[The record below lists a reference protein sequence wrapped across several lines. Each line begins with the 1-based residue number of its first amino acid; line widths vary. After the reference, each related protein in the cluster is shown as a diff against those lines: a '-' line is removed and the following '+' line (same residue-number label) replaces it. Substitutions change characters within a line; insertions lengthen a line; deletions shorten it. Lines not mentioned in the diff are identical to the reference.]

1 MLARVILVL
10 LGLVAQALGLPA
22 DQADPTQWGSLALA
36 TGVVWGTVE
45 YLRQYVFKGGLHG
58 IRVHL
63 LAGAVGVLLGVSL
76 GFAEVVPGSWGDW
89 ALFGVQAAFYATLV
103 DVTGKTAIKSLA
115 KARAA

>member
-1 MLARVILVL
+1 MLARVIIVL

-22 DQADPTQWGSLALA
+22 EQADPTQWGSLALA

-45 YLRQYVFKGGLHG
+45 YLRVYAFRGGLHG

-63 LAGAVGVLLGVSL
+63 LAGAVGVLLGVAL
-76 GFAEVVPGSWGDW
+76 GLGEVLTGSWGEW

-103 DVTGKTAIKSLA
+103 DVGGKTAIKSLA
-115 KARAA
+115 KARAS